1 MKTLK
6 NVFCGLVVVT
16 ILSLTSVVT
25 THAQTRIMVVYENN
39 TSIYDNI
46 AAALA
51 NAPAGASVYLP
62 GGRFA
67 LDNLKKEL
75 HLYGVGYFYPGD
87 PNQRTII
94 DAFHIAP
101 VQIVAASLACILPS
115 TSTWAG
121 SPIVRWPR

>member
-1 MKTLK
+1 MKTLMNAFK
-6 NVFCGLVVVT
+6 VMVV
-16 ILSLTSVVT
+16 IFLLLNSSIT
-25 THAQTRIMVVYENN
+25 THAQTRIMVEHENN

-46 AAALA
+46 TAAMA

-67 LDNLKKEL
+67 LDTLKKEL

-94 DAFHIAP
+94 DAFNIGEGADNSS
-101 VQIVAASLACILPS
+101 IS
-115 TSTWAG
+115 G
-121 SPIVRWPR
+121 N

>member
-1 MKTLK
+1 MIYMEKIKNTKTLK
-6 NVFCGLVVVT
+6 HTFKIINF
-16 ILSLTSVVT
+16 ILLFITSLTIN
-25 THAQTRIMVVYENN
+25 AQTRIMVQHENN

-46 AAALA
+46 PAALE

-67 LDNLKKEL
+67 LDTLKKEL

-94 DAFHIAP
+94 DAFHIGEGADNSS
-101 VQIVAASLACILPS
+101 IS
-115 TSTWAG
+115 G
-121 SPIVRWPR
+121 M

>member
-1 MKTLK
+1 MKTLNNAFK
-6 NVFCGLVVVT
+6 LLVVL
-16 ILSLTSVVT
+16 ILMLNSAII
-25 THAQTRIMVVYENN
+25 THAQTRIMVEHESN

-67 LDNLKKEL
+67 LDTLKKEL

-94 DAFHIAP
+94 DAFHIGEGADNSS
-101 VQIVAASLACILPS
+101 IS
-115 TSTWAG
+115 G
-121 SPIVRWPR
+121 M

>member
-6 NVFCGLVVVT
+6 NAFKLLVV
-16 ILSLTSVVT
+16 IFLLLNSSIT
-25 THAQTRIMVVYENN
+25 THAQTRIMVEYENN

-46 AAALA
+46 AAALE

-67 LDNLKKEL
+67 LDTLKKEL

-94 DAFHIAP
+94 DAFHIGEGADNSS
-101 VQIVAASLACILPS
+101 IS
-115 TSTWAG
+115 G
-121 SPIVRWPR
+121 M